1 MHKLLEKFPIF
12 ITLLTVLLFSHA
24 ESAIERSFSQSPYT
38 ITSPTQAPDA
48 SNDTLI
54 LRSANMRLSSQ
65 PEQPPAKDPLQWPL
79 AILTIASLIQLSR
92 SVRWIPRGYLSFD
105 NHRIAGWHDSNLQFR
120 FIHSR

>member
-1 MHKLLEKFPIF
+1 MYKRLEKFPIF

-24 ESAIERSFSQSPYT
+24 ESAIELSFSQSPYS
-38 ITSPTQAPDA
+38 ITNPNQVPDA

-54 LRSANMRLSSQ
+54 LRSANLRVSSQ
-65 PEQPPAKDPLQWPL
+65 PDQSPTKDPHLWPL
-79 AILTIASLIQLSR
+79 AILTIASFIQLAC
-92 SVRWIPRGYLSFD
+92 SVRRTPRGYLSFY